1 MAAVQTTF
9 NSIDSQIE
17 SIVAEV
23 LVIYLKIYFLLKF
36 KGLLIVIYMK
46 FLYFSESI
54 IFRKS
59 I

>member
-17 SIVAEV
+17 LLVSEV
-23 LVIYLKIYFLLKF
+23 LVINQRKCFLLKF
-36 KGLLIVIYMK
+36 KRSLLQIFIK
-46 FLYFSESI
+46 LFYFTESI
-54 IFRKS
+54 IFRAS